1 MPIQLSAWFILL
13 LLFENLWKCYFWQ
26 SRDFKFPKFSH
37 SVPSMVV
44 PRSSS
49 LPDHVHVSQIINCPC
64 CIMFN
69 FIQPYIPNREHLIWG
84 GGGHQHQ
91 NRPKGLFI
99 WKWASP
105 GTWANSFPQ
114 DEFHHMF
121 TWNFWGGLACENKYK
136 FLRESLSMHTKTLFY
151 LKAESAQ
158 ENAFIWKTTQPVY
171 LRSRVTRSRTSV
183 RRASL
188 VLI

>member
-69 FIQPYIPNREHLIWG
+69 FIQPYIPNREHLMVG
-84 GGGHQHQ
+84 GTSIKTDLRGCLYGSEPA
-91 NRPKGLFI
+91 RVPELTRFPKMNFTTCLHETFGAGWLVKTNTNFCG
-99 WKWASP
+99 KVWAC
-105 GTWANSFPQ
+105 TQ
-114 DEFHHMF
+114 RHYF
-121 TWNFWGGLACENKYK
+121 T
-136 FLRESLSMHTKTLFY
+136 
-151 LKAESAQ
+151 
-158 ENAFIWKTTQPVY
+158 
-171 LRSRVTRSRTSV
+171 
-183 RRASL
+183 
-188 VLI
+188 

>member
-1 MPIQLSAWFILL
+1 
-13 LLFENLWKCYFWQ
+13 
-26 SRDFKFPKFSH
+26 
-37 SVPSMVV
+37 MVV

-69 FIQPYIPNREHLIWG
+69 FIQPYIPNREHLMG
-84 GGGHQHQ
+84 GGGGGGTSIKTDL
-91 NRPKGLFI
+91 RGCLYGSEPARVPELTRFPKM
-99 WKWASP
+99 
-105 GTWANSFPQ
+105 N
-114 DEFHHMF
+114 F
-121 TWNFWGGLACENKYK
+121 TTCLHETFGACENKYK
-136 FLRESLSMHTKTLFY
+136 FLRESLSMNTKTLFY